1 MLSMDTSLHLCF
13 TGPPKSILHEPVL
26 ESHSTLSL
34 SPKVQAKPFCNLTDN
49 PRYVFFPIFLFFL
62 VSHSFYFLLPAV
74 LKSSLL
80 LLQLL
85 GRSHKTLDLCWRSR
99 LKFNGKQCRPLRIQ
113 CVLLKTFGP
122 THPQGERKWW
132 LNLVPCVHF

>member
-13 TGPPKSILHEPVL
+13 TCPPKSCMNLCWKATPLPPSV
-26 ESHSTLSL
+26 
-34 SPKVQAKPFCNLTDN
+34 PKSKPNLFCNLTDN